1 MGTHPIFESDFDCL
15 TEMKLLILLKL
26 SSVLYGDKRLE
37 RKEINP
43 AKLDKEYEEDDDV
56 ELEDLE
62 FHDPR
67 KPKQG
72 MDISKLDGR
81 DHVTTWSQSKKG
93 QQFGLYVNVVE
104 GLSENDREELF
115 DVWQMNMI
123 NCCNFE
129 LTFLP
134 LEQGQML
141 VLLPDGKF
149 LMDFATMLRK
159 DKRCFTFVVEN
170 TQMLCGG
177 HPKYDPKRPGLNVEG
192 FHWDKVHAAED
203 AQKRRDKVEMWK
215 EGEEKRIKEKVIGS
229 RSTEL

>member
-26 SSVLYGDKRLE
+26 SLVLCGDKRLE

-81 DHVTTWSQSKKG
+81 DHITTWSQSKKG

-104 GLSENDREELF
+104 GKNYVFGFKLF
-115 DVWQMNMI
+115 
-123 NCCNFE
+123 
-129 LTFLP
+129 
-134 LEQGQML
+134 
-141 VLLPDGKF
+141 LL
-149 LMDFATMLRK
+149 
-159 DKRCFTFVVEN
+159 N
-170 TQMLCGG
+170 NYIQ
-177 HPKYDPKRPGLNVEG
+177 
-192 FHWDKVHAAED
+192 
-203 AQKRRDKVEMWK
+203 
-215 EGEEKRIKEKVIGS
+215 
-229 RSTEL
+229 